1 MQVMFSL
8 ELSYP
13 TTKGPEYPNITKAQE
28 KDPKTTYMKM
38 TTVLKE
44 EMNKSLKEKQEN
56 INKSSSYSILSI
68 FGVWTFALCLVV
80 VS

>member
-1 MQVMFSL
+1 MRQTQKSAPQTQMPRPHCQNTINNIQVMFLL

-28 KDPKTTYMKM
+28 NDHKTTYMKM

-44 EMNKSLKEKQEN
+44 EMNKSLK
-56 INKSSSYSILSI
+56 
-68 FGVWTFALCLVV
+68 
-80 VS
+80 